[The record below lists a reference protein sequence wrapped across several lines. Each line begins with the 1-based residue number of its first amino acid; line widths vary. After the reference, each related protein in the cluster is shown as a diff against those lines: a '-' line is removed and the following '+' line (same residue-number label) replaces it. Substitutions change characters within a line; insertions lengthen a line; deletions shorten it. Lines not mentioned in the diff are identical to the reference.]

1 MAKKPRQQA
10 KAKPPKFILNPDLAA
25 DDDDDPPVMATPDD
39 DGWIYLNRSRKP
51 KEGEQRGKKGRRKA

>member
-10 KAKPPKFILNPDLAA
+10 NGKPPKFILNGDLA
-25 DDDDDPPVMATPDD
+25 DDCDDDPPVMGAPDE

-51 KEGEQRGKKGRRKA
+51 KEGQQRAKKGRRKA